1 MMKATLTAEADPLTP
16 LSPAGAVMA
25 SPRPRAHAPTRFADY
40 LELTKPRIAVM
51 ALFTVAAGYL
61 LGAGAEWEL
70 RVLICTLLGAGLVA
84 GGGSVLNQLIER
96 KIDARMK
103 RTLKRPLPAGRV
115 SPEEAAMFGAVLS
128 GAGLAFLASTV
139 PAPAT
144 VAAALTFLLYAFV
157 YTPLKTMTAW
167 NTAVGA
173 VPGALPPVIG
183 WYAARGWDGWS
194 GWEGA
199 AVLFGVLFLWQI
211 PHFLAIAWMYRDD
224 YASGGLKMLPGCDR
238 GGKRT
243 AFVMVVTAAALIPL
257 GFLAAPAGLGGWVFA
272 AGATVFGLLFLR
284 RAVEFARDRTDRKA
298 RRVLHASLFYLPGVF
313 AVLMIDAL
321 LLK

>member
-1 MMKATLTAEADPLTP
+1 MMKASFTAEADTLTP
-16 LSPAGAVMA
+16 LAAGAPA
-25 SPRPRAHAPTRFADY
+25 LAARPRVAAPTRFADY

-61 LGAGAEWEL
+61 LGAGAGAEL
-70 RVLICTLLGAGLVA
+70 RVLVCTLLGSGLVA
-84 GGGSVLNQLIER
+84 AGGSALNQLVER

-103 RTLKRPLPAGRV
+103 RTMKRPLPAGRLTA
-115 SPEEAAMFGAVLS
+115 EEAAMFGAALA
-128 GAGLAFLASTV
+128 GAGLAFLVCTV
-139 PAPAT
+139 PAPAAI
-144 VAAALTFLLYAFV
+144 AAALTFVLYAFV

-183 WYAARGWDGWS
+183 WYAARGWDGWT

-199 AVLFGVLFLWQI
+199 AVVFGILFLWQI
-211 PHFLAIAWMYRDD
+211 PHFLAIAWMYRAD
-224 YASGGLKMLPGCDR
+224 YAGGGLKMLPGCDPS
-238 GGKRT
+238 GKLT
-243 AFVMVVTAAALIPL
+243 AAVMVVTAAALVPL
-257 GFLAAPAGLGGWVFA
+257 GFLAQPAGLGGWVFA
-272 AGATVFGLLFLR
+272 VGAALFGLSFLR
-284 RAVEFARDRTDRKA
+284 RAVEFACDRTDRKA

-313 AVLMIDAL
+313 AVLMVDAL